1 MTTKNTQSLI
11 LIGGYGRSGST
22 IVDMELSR
30 HFHAHSLGEVRY
42 AKRHVLAGYR
52 TCSCGSEFSECEFWS
67 NYCLGDELLNATS
80 VVEQT
85 NVASGLAMALS
96 QNKKLQIKQLY
107 DSFFDRSS
115 PRQVLV
121 DSSKTSWGA
130 FLRPFVIACALQG
143 RVNIIFIGV
152 YRNPSNVLQSLRSG
166 SNEEMGNKN
175 GKSILSD
182 NVRIASP
189 LLKLIASWT
198 HANTALLVN
207 VFLLRLMR
215 QKALVFAY
223 EDIVKDFSIVT
234 RKCGLYVQSEK
245 EQPNHLIG
253 GNRLA
258 GGKKARIKPVVRQ
271 GSDNGFLVEALLW
284 VVLGPIRLGLRLVRE
299 KH

>member
-1 MTTKNTQSLI
+1 
-11 LIGGYGRSGST
+11 
-22 IVDMELSR
+22 
-30 HFHAHSLGEVRY
+30 
-42 AKRHVLAGYR
+42 
-52 TCSCGSEFSECEFWS
+52 
-67 NYCLGDELLNATS
+67 
-80 VVEQT
+80 
-85 NVASGLAMALS
+85 
-96 QNKKLQIKQLY
+96 
-107 DSFFDRSS
+107 
-115 PRQVLV
+115 
-121 DSSKTSWGA
+121 
-130 FLRPFVIACALQG
+130 
-143 RVNIIFIGV
+143 
-152 YRNPSNVLQSLRSG
+152 
-166 SNEEMGNKN
+166 
-175 GKSILSD
+175 
-182 NVRIASP
+182 